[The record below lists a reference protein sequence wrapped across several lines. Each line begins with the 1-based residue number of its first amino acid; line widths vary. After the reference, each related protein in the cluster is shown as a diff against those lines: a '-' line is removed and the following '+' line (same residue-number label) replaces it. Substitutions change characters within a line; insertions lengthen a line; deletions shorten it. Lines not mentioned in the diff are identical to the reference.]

1 MGIEIFEKHLRE
13 KRAIK
18 ISAGSNNLNLETV
31 AKVCKAAQMSRASA
45 VEITCSKEVY
55 NIARKNTKLPLFVSS
70 IHPFEILDAV
80 KMGIDAVIIGNY
92 FETYKKGQKFSASEI
107 YDIVLETMGL
117 INNYDV
123 YIAVTIPA
131 SITFEEQVE
140 LVKKLEVLGVNLIQT
155 EGYKKS
161 STNPNAIIESAE
173 FSIKNLEEIRKI
185 TRVPII
191 ASCAM
196 NETATKAAFEKGAY
210 AVSIDSYVNK
220 LDYEAA
226 MKAAILNIFGSISY
240 RISLN
245 KELIRNSRELS
256 INNL

>member
-173 FSIKNLEEIRKI
+173 FSIKNLRSE
-185 TRVPII
+185 
-191 ASCAM
+191 
-196 NETATKAAFEKGAY
+196 
-210 AVSIDSYVNK
+210 
-220 LDYEAA
+220 
-226 MKAAILNIFGSISY
+226 
-240 RISLN
+240 
-245 KELIRNSRELS
+245 
-256 INNL
+256 